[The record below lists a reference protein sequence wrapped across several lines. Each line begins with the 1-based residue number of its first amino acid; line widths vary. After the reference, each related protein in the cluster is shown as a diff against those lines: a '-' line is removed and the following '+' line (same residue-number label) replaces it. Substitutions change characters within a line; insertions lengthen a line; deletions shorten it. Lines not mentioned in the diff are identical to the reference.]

1 MTMANTKR
9 SKTTID
15 NTEEHRPARDESVQ
29 EVRFGVT
36 KNMGNF
42 ESERIDV
49 TIAREDGESF
59 DSMVKHARELCYRG
73 LGDFKARQ
81 RKNRLREKLREKGVK
96 LDDELE
102 DLIGDDDMDDDD
114 RKWGG

>member
-1 MTMANTKR
+1 MNMANTKR
-9 SKTTID
+9 KSAVD
-15 NTEEHRPARDESVQ
+15 NTEEHRPARDESVK

-59 DSMVKHARELCYRG
+59 DSMVKRARALCYRG

-96 LDDELE
+96 LDAELE
-102 DLIGDDDMDDDD
+102 DLIDADPDDDNIPF
-114 RKWGG
+114 

>member
-9 SKTTID
+9 NKTTID
-15 NTEEHRPARDESVQ
+15 NIEEHRPARDESVQ

-59 DSMVKHARELCYRG
+59 DSMVKRARTLCYRG

-81 RKNRLREKLREKGVK
+81 RKNRLREALREKGVK
-96 LDDELE
+96 LDAQLEELI
-102 DLIGDDDMDDDD
+102 DADPDDDD
-114 RKWGG
+114 IPFG